1 MAEPWNEFDGAM
13 ADAAAGLL
21 RAAEG
26 LQAAIF
32 AEQYLREAS
41 QKARKEQ
48 GDLRDA
54 IARLEKLILE
64 LQTEIR
70 ALRDRLNRN

>member
-13 ADAAAGLL
+13 QEAAAGLL

-26 LQAAIF
+26 LHQAIDAD
-32 AEQYLREAS
+32 QRLRAGQPRS
-41 QKARKEQ
+41 
-48 GDLRDA
+48 GDLREIVA
-54 IARLEKLILE
+54 QLEKLVLE

-70 ALRDRLNRN
+70 TLLDRLNRN